1 MLIRNLRLIIIQINC
16 DSLNL
21 KNLKSMDHFIIWSF
35 IGRLTIT
42 PRYGPM
48 LGGQYLVISGPCIE
62 PGATIELTFLGLPD
76 KKNCERKTE
85 FSMACITP
93 MFLYT
98 GDAIVQ
104 VVIEDQQGDR
114 KTFLGRYTIS
124 MCTYVYTLL
133 SFKNVQN
140 FDNMY
145 LY

>member
-1 MLIRNLRLIIIQINC
+1 M
-16 DSLNL
+16 
-21 KNLKSMDHFIIWSF
+21 
-35 IGRLTIT
+35 TIT

-62 PGATIELTFLGLPD
+62 PGATIELNFLGLPD

-140 FDNMY
+140 FANMY
-145 LY
+145 LLKTISFINA